1 MKVVF
6 FIASWCTLVF
16 MMLLALYHCIPV
28 EVQYS
33 MAEHFGVYGDES
45 VMDFLLYVFFG
56 LSILLA
62 SIILSCFLILIRKK

>member
-1 MKVVF
+1 MKIVF
-6 FIASWCTLVF
+6 FIASWCAVVF

-33 MAEHFGVYGDES
+33 IAERFGVYGDES
-45 VMDFLLYVFFG
+45 VMDFVLYVFFG

-62 SIILSCFLILIRKK
+62 SIILSCVLILIRKK

>member
-1 MKVVF
+1 MKAVF
-6 FIASWCTLVF
+6 FIASWCTLVY
-16 MMLLALYHCIPV
+16 MMLLVLYHCIPV

-62 SIILSCFLILIRKK
+62 SIILSCVLILIRKK

>member
-16 MMLLALYHCIPV
+16 MMLLALYHYIPV
-28 EVQYS
+28 KVQYS

-45 VMDFLLYVFFG
+45 VMDFLLYVYFG
-56 LSILLA
+56 LSILLV
-62 SIILSCFLILIRKK
+62 SIILSCVLILIRKK